1 MLERFKLWEK
11 LKRQGCD
18 GNPPGCGQGARS
30 RLSSNLRTRARCSCA
45 AVNSIPAAWQ
55 DRCQEY
61 CCKFHQRLLLLPEPL
76 RALPD
81 PDTESTI
88 MNSRR
93 QFIITLVPAALV
105 LGAAPA
111 ALAQT
116 AKADEN
122 DPVAK
127 SLGYKH
133 DASKVDAAKYPS
145 FAKGKVCSNCQLYQG
160 KAADAWGVCPI
171 LAGKQVNGNGWCSA
185 WAKKAG

>member
-30 RLSSNLRTRARCSCA
+30 RLTGNLRTRARCSCA

-93 QFIITLVPAALV
+93 QFIITLVPAALA

-111 ALAQT
+111 VLAQT

>member
-1 MLERFKLWEK
+1 MLGRFKLWEK
-11 LKRQGCD
+11 LRRQSNN
-18 GNPPGCGQGARS
+18 GNPPCCGQGAHS
-30 RLSSNLRTRARCSCA
+30 RPSGNLRTRFA
-45 AVNSIPAAWQ
+45 AVNSISAAWQ

-81 PDTESTI
+81 PDIESTL

-93 QFIITLVPAALV
+93 QFIITLVPAALA

-111 ALAQT
+111 VLAQT

-127 SLGYKH
+127 SLGYKQ

-160 KAADAWGVCPI
+160 KAGDAWGACPI